1 MSDRLTALHSSV
13 ERLRDIVEGLDPQQL
28 ELPAY
33 PVEWS
38 IADVLS
44 HIGSGAVILRRRFDD
59 INNGRETDSDFNQ
72 SVWDE
77 WNAKSHVAQAADALV
92 ADAELLHGLEALDV
106 SSRRQFRFSMGP
118 MNLDFTGFVGLRL
131 NEHALHTWDVEVAL
145 DPTASL
151 PADAAGAVV
160 DNLEMITRFA
170 GKPSGEVRTVS
181 VHTVDPERDFTVSL
195 TSDAVALAPGDPT
208 DSPDLEIP
216 AEAFVRLV
224 CGRLDPAHT
233 PPIPGAGAG
242 AGALDELRPVFP
254 GF

>member
-1 MSDRLTALHSSV
+1 MA
-13 ERLRDIVEGLDPQQL
+13 
-28 ELPAY
+28 
-33 PVEWS
+33 
-38 IADVLS
+38 
-44 HIGSGAVILRRRFDD
+44 F
-59 INNGRETDSDFNQ
+59 
-72 SVWDE
+72 
-77 WNAKSHVAQAADALV
+77 
-92 ADAELLHGLEALDV
+92 EALDD
-106 SSRRQFRFSMGP
+106 SGRRQFRFSIGP

-145 DPTASL
+145 DPTAIL

-233 PPIPGAGAG
+233 PLIPG